1 MDKLKL
7 LGIELFLMAN
17 RLEEIRA
24 ELFDSGDYEKL
35 NLSAGDFLDQ
45 SDELSDM
52 QFHIHDLAYSLN
64 DDLEF

>member
-52 QFHIHDLAYSLN
+52 QFHIHDLACSLN